1 MTPGSALAAS
11 FCMMP
16 ASGRLSLSGGP
27 PDPEPWHG
35 RSVSDSES
43 EELLKSTLSPVEDG
57 AMMEGRM
64 MPSPSS
70 PTARRQVKAAIEKN
84 QTLQSD
90 ISDIKYFNLA

>member
-11 FCMMP
+11 FCIMP
-16 ASGRLSLSGGP
+16 ASGRLSRSGGA
-27 PDPEPWHG
+27 PDPGPWHG

-57 AMMEGRM
+57 AMMEGKM

-70 PTARRQVKAAIEKN
+70 PTTRRDNDRSKSSREI
-84 QTLQSD
+84 QTSPSD
-90 ISDIKYFNLA
+90 ICEL